1 MLAWMKVAKL
11 ALLVLVT
18 VLPGCLL
25 AVVAVAGAATFG
37 AVSYSTNGAEQDFKS
52 SLESTW
58 KATISAVRDAGYP
71 VDPAS
76 KPEANEGTIDSG
88 DLHVRVERHPGDF
101 TRVIVRIG
109 TFKTDDHKRKAKLI
123 LEQVA
128 GNLQAS

>member
-1 MLAWMKVAKL
+1 MLAEMKVAKL
-11 ALLVLVT
+11 ALLALIT
-18 VLPGCLL
+18 ILPGCLL

-37 AVSYSTNGAEQDFKS
+37 AISYSNNGAEQDFKA

-58 KATISAVRDAGYP
+58 QATISAVRDAGYP

-76 KPEANEGTIDSG
+76 KPDANEGTIDSG
-88 DLHVRVERHPGDF
+88 DLHVRVERHPGNF

-109 TFKTDDHKRKAKLI
+109 TFKTDDHKRQAKLI

-128 GNLQAS
+128 GQLAES